1 MRRGQSLPHIFLG
14 RPRPTILSRG
24 ARARVKEIM
33 GRIVSHRGQSP
44 GGSLGRSGVM
54 GPGRVLELGR
64 HGITG
69 LCGHG
74 ILGKRSE
81 EWTDHTLSICIK
93 YKLHGERELGG
104 HRGAVSH

>member
-1 MRRGQSLPHIFLG
+1 
-14 RPRPTILSRG
+14 
-24 ARARVKEIM
+24 
-33 GRIVSHRGQSP
+33 
-44 GGSLGRSGVM
+44 M